1 VISQVSDAVQH
12 MAKMSRKSSERTNS
26 IEGSSSNSIYF
37 IKNISVNAKEQ
48 LVLAKKNR
56 RNYKEI

>member
-1 VISQVSDAVQH
+1 MISQVSDAVQH